1 MKIKIVLILIVMMIF
16 LLNFIIKEKYYDGKV
31 SSELIQKNELAIK

>member
-31 SSELIQKNELAIK
+31 SSELIQKHELAI